1 MKSPSP
7 INTEQLA
14 DSFKYCEY
22 VAKTQARN
30 FYYSFLTLPKDKKAA
45 MCAIYAFMR
54 YSDDVSDEVADD
66 KADQMEKWNRALE
79 ASFKGEYGDNRI
91 LPAFHATAQKYAIPE
106 KLFQELIEGR
116 AESDDQLLSE
126 LIEQW
131 VVQTEAAT
139 SHFPEPAQT
148 EVDRELARL
157 TERFN
162 NHEAYASKL
171 RALGLS
177 ASQSRQL
184 LTRQIYIERYLD
196 SKFRPA
202 VQIEQAAIDAYYQNQ
217 LLPELAKS
225 NQPVPKKADVQEQVR
240 ELLVQKAISEL
251 TAKWLEET
259 KSRLKI
265 ERTPPEPKP

>member
-1 MKSPSP
+1 MSRSILIFVVFLALP
-7 INTEQLA
+7 IL
-14 DSFKYCEY
+14 
-22 VAKTQARN
+22 QATTIPPASQTSRVV
-30 FYYSFLTLPKDKKAA
+30 DR
-45 MCAIYAFMR
+45 IVGR
-54 YSDDVSDEVADD
+54 IESDII
-66 KADQMEKWNRALE
+66 LE
-79 ASFKGEYGDNRI
+79 SQVRELGA
-91 LPAFHATAQKYAIPE
+91 
-106 KLFQELIEGR
+106 FQELIEGR

-162 NHEAYASKL
+162 SPEAYASKL

-196 SKFRPA
+196 SKFRPT

-265 ERTPPEPKP
+265 ERTSPEPKP